1 MLLEKL
7 TISSKNGIIRDI
19 PFKLQGLNLVIDTTP
34 ISDESTTISGNNVG
48 KTTFIRSVDFCFG
61 SNGKDIYVDK
71 ENKSDNII
79 VKEFLHKNEV
89 TFTLSLLNKDGARII
104 LQRSFDSAKDLFI
117 NDTKYNT
124 IGEYNKKLNELIF
137 HIKPSETKVSFRNII
152 KKFVRSDSYSESSLY
167 KILHHSVKDNVYEAL
182 YLFLF
187 GFANQEI
194 ITLRLQVSDRIDKLK
209 KELKKISGK
218 SNLPRLQSRLT
229 QLQTAID
236 EKEAQI
242 KNIDL
247 PKTYDLLIEKLRAL
261 KSITSDLSSKI
272 GNLNTKIN
280 LSQKTR
286 NELLHSESKIDPTAI
301 NQLYEEAKLLLGSIQ
316 KPFEEILQ
324 FHNKMVHNKLK
335 FVEQHIRTLE
345 QERNSTKHELDRL
358 LIEQS
363 HILKLLDNTGT
374 FDDLIKIREEV
385 NQLYV
390 EKGKLVLQI
399 DTIQNIQSEIEKN
412 TVEFD
417 EINITFETYIEE
429 LNKNISE
436 TFNKYFTNNTNTTHG
451 EKLYIYYDSENR
463 KFLFDNLEGN
473 VGDGYKKTEIIS
485 FDFAFIS
492 YFNDLGLDFPKFVLH
507 DKLEIIHQN
516 QIQTTFDIANS
527 LNGQFIVSVLRERIS
542 FLGQEY
548 IEKHK
553 ILELSEDNKFFKI

>member
-7 TISSKNGIIRDI
+7 TISSKNGVIRDI

-34 ISDESTTISGNNVG
+34 ISDETATISGNNVG

-61 SNGKDIYVDK
+61 SSGKDIYVDK
-71 ENKSDNII
+71 ENKSDNIL
-79 VKEFLHKNEV
+79 VKQFLHENKV
-89 TFTLSLLNKDGARII
+89 TFTLSLLNKDGARFI
-104 LQRSFDSAKDLFI
+104 LKRSFDSSNDLFI
-117 NDTKYNT
+117 NDIKYNT

-137 HIKPSETKVSFRNII
+137 HIKPTETKVSFRNII

-167 KILHHSVKDNVYEAL
+167 KILHHNVKDNVYEAL

-187 GFANQEI
+187 GFANQEV

-209 KELKKISGK
+209 KELRKISGK

-236 EKEAQI
+236 EKEDQI

-247 PKTYDLLIEKLRAL
+247 PKTYDLLIEKLRVL
-261 KSITSDLSSKI
+261 KSATSDLSSKI
-272 GNLNTKIN
+272 GNLNTKIS

-286 NELLHSESKIDPTAI
+286 NELLHSESKIDPTAV
-301 NQLYEEAKLLLGSIQ
+301 NQLYEEARILLGNIQ

-324 FHNKMVHNKLK
+324 FHNKMIQNKLI
-335 FVEQHIRTLE
+335 FVKQHIHTLE
-345 QERNSTKHELDRL
+345 QERNSAKRELDSL

-417 EINITFETYIEE
+417 ELNITFETYIEE

-436 TFNKYFTNNTNTTHG
+436 IFNKYFTNNTYTTHG

-492 YFNDLGLDFPKFVLH
+492 YFDDLGLDFPKFVLH

-516 QIQTTFDIANS
+516 QIQTTFDIANT
-527 LNGQFIVSVLRERIS
+527 LNGQFIVSVLSERIS
-542 FLGQEY
+542 FLGQKF
-548 IEKHK
+548 IDNHK
-553 ILELSEDNKFFKI
+553 ILELSEDSKFFKI